1 MRIRQGGLLHYKY
14 NMIMIYS
21 DFKEK
26 INCFMIIESKI
37 VLVVPTP
44 ETVGDPGQEGFCALF
59 KSFTCPLLLPE
70 LQDFPT
76 FQGTSSLSHLKL
88 CYLSHYSPKGGWLG
102 SKVGEDE
109 VKEQLFL

>member
-1 MRIRQGGLLHYKY
+1 MRIRQGVLLHYKY

-37 VLVVPTP
+37 ALVVPTP
-44 ETVGDPGQEGFCALF
+44 ETVGDPGQEGFFALF

-70 LQDFPT
+70 LQDFPA
-76 FQGTSSLSHLKL
+76 FQGLSLIHI
-88 CYLSHYSPKGGWLG
+88 
-102 SKVGEDE
+102 
-109 VKEQLFL
+109 